1 MLYHK
6 ENPIDAL
13 TKLLAYQILGLF
25 DQLPIPDS
33 LENLMKIKTELMLC
47 RNEIKTVDGRDDCSL
62 ENLDD

>member
-13 TKLLAYQILGLF
+13 TNLLAYQILGLF

-47 RNEIKTVDGRDDCSL
+47 RNEIKTVDGRNDCSL